1 MPNNPKA
8 GYLCLFYKV
17 AKLKALGLRSLRDR
31 KVFKVCPRK
40 KKTSP
45 SPVACSFKVFKIV
58 LEKLNRGILYIY
70 FCILKT
76 FFFYTLKRL
85 RHERSQPSQQLF
97 IKRNSHGSGCKNSTN
112 KEATP
117 NLEVKNT
124 PPHPQVLESTRPHNR
139 PGFQKSRK
147 FRKPGDQ
154 RVPARPGGG
163 PFLGA
168 NTPSYPWSAHR
179 PRTQLTVPGSLTHT
193 HIDTHT
199 NTHTHLLARPGHARP

>member
-1 MPNNPKA
+1 MPNNPET

-17 AKLKALGLRSLRDR
+17 VKLKALGLRSLRDH

-45 SPVACSFKVFKIV
+45 SPVACFFKVFKIV
-58 LEKLNRGILYIY
+58 LKKLNRGILYIY
-70 FCILKT
+70 IYLHTKN
-76 FFFYTLKRL
+76 FFFFNTLKRL

-124 PPHPQVLESTRPHNR
+124 PPPNP
-139 PGFQKSRK
+139 KS
-147 FRKPGDQ
+147 
-154 RVPARPGGG
+154 
-163 PFLGA
+163 
-168 NTPSYPWSAHR
+168 
-179 PRTQLTVPGSLTHT
+179 
-193 HIDTHT
+193 
-199 NTHTHLLARPGHARP
+199 